1 MKTHPNAIASL
12 FIGEADATDE
22 RLWIPVGEG
31 VAFRPLFLSASQG
44 CWASVTRVRR
54 SGAISRHRHVGAVHG
69 HTLKGSWRY
78 LEHDWVA
85 TPGSYIFEPPGD
97 VHTLM
102 VDEGT
107 GEMMTIFQ
115 IHGAMVYLDDAGA
128 TTAVEDVFTRIN
140 QCRAHFETV
149 GLGGAYVDQFIR

>member
-1 MKTHPNAIASL
+1 MKTHPDAIASL
-12 FIGEADATDE
+12 FVGAEDTNDE

-44 CWASVTRVRR
+44 FWTNITRVRR
-54 SGAISRHRHVGAVHG
+54 TGIISRHRHVGAVHG

-78 LEHDWVA
+78 LEHEWVA

-97 VHTLM
+97 VHTLV
-102 VDEGT
+102 VDEGA

-115 IHGAMVYLDDAGA
+115 IHGAMVYLDETG
-128 TTAVEDVFTRIN
+128 TTTGVEDVFNRID
-140 QCRAHFETV
+140 QCRAHFESV
-149 GLGGAYVDQFIR
+149 GLGAAYADQFIR